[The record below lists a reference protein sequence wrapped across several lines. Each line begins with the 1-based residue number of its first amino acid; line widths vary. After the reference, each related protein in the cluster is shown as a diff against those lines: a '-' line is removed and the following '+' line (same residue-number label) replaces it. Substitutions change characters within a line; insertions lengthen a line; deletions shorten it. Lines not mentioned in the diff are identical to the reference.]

1 MENFYNWMSVPLPT
15 SEVEVWFRAHNMIP
29 ERIDLYGCIFKSL
42 SVTVIDTYLG
52 DDFSETKV
60 VLTKEDTINHFEWCW
75 DRVIKDF
82 EKENIIIDTEGDHKD
97 YMSSFFLDSF
107 YSQKEK
113 NIRDAIPEFIDELFN
128 LDKPFAKSDLDILT
142 EIYKLLNKNV
152 IHI

>member
-1 MENFYNWMSVPLPT
+1 MENFHNWLSVPIPT
-15 SEVEVWFRAHNMIP
+15 EDVDTWFRAHNIIS
-29 ERIDLYGCIFKSL
+29 ERVDLYGEIFKSL
-42 SVTVIDTYLG
+42 SIIIIETYLG
-52 DDFSETKV
+52 DGVIETKV
-60 VLTKEDTINHFEWCW
+60 VFDRQDVTNHFEWCW
-75 DRVIKDF
+75 NRLIGNY
-82 EKENIIIDTEGDHKD
+82 EKENVIIDFAGDHKD
-97 YMSSFFLDSF
+97 YLTSFFLDSF